1 MCFWESRRTTNDGML
16 TTCFLTLMCLCLIR
30 TLAWWIDLKSP
41 ELENLVCS
49 LRSKKSSIL
58 RPSTKSSF
66 ILVSSKTPILTSLL
80 RRAFPSKSLFWSFS
94 SSVSSSLAAD
104 LILARLYLILQT
116 SLLFLRPYSPM
127 SFNSWSKRAFSKG
140 LLGVLYTLEY
150 TMGTRPLTILFGF

>member
-30 TLAWWIDLKSP
+30 TLAWWIDLASP
-41 ELENLVCS
+41 SLKTCVCN

-80 RRAFPSKSLFWSFS
+80 
-94 SSVSSSLAAD
+94 SSSLAAD

-150 TMGTRPLTILFGF
+150 TIGTRPLTILFGF

>member
-30 TLAWWIDLKSP
+30 TLAWWIDLA
-41 ELENLVCS
+41 
-49 LRSKKSSIL
+49 

-94 SSVSSSLAAD
+94 SRVSSSLAAD

-150 TMGTRPLTILFGF
+150 TIGTRPLTILFGF